1 MKKVVTMGKFL
12 LLAVAGLITV
22 APVLFLLGG
31 SLMGD
36 QELAELLAPAFSD
49 SDGYAAWHW
58 LPLYPTPVSYTHLT
72 LPTTERV

>member
-36 QELAELLAPAFSD
+36 QELAE
-49 SDGYAAWHW
+49 
-58 LPLYPTPVSYTHLT
+58 
-72 LPTTERV
+72 